1 MVACLIVLASF
12 AIFVVQ
18 QSNNASGQQQEVVA
32 QSGGKATVAKAPK
45 QASGLHKAID
55 EASEQISSPFAGIVA
70 PSQSEW
76 GAQIV
81 RLVLSLLVYGLG
93 VGFVIRAISVRV

>member
-1 MVACLIVLASF
+1 MIACLIVLASF

-18 QSNNASGQQQEVVA
+18 QSNSASGQQQAVVA
-32 QSGGKATVAKAPK
+32 ESGGASTVAKAPK
-45 QASGLHKAID
+45 QESGLHKAID
-55 EASEQISSPFAGIVA
+55 EAAEQISSPFAGIVE

-76 GAQIV
+76 GAQLV
-81 RLVLSLLVYGLG
+81 RLILSLLVYGLG